1 MDLLGIVSSNRG
13 SGSQTQQQQL
23 KMTWGEALVQLLCF
37 RPAQLAYDAS
47 TGRSDSVI
55 QARLPTPISRAIN
68 LVASHVASSPSEG
81 SGFVNVYRLIEEKIL
96 LTEPADSR
104 TSACMVL
111 SALLR
116 HPISLTHVTDGLVNW
131 METGTRSSKLSVAL
145 FLEYILLNRASGTTA
160 KSVSNNT
167 NTSSDNQAGLPEK
180 TSPEDNLLRRLIP
193 YLIKCIDLDGIHD
206 DVAKTY
212 QQTRLTMLASTLI
225 LAYFYS
231 ETLQD
236 TTQQSRPILG
246 NVVQICDEPTIHTI
260 APQFAFYIK
269 SIHKY
274 DSGNPLRAP
283 FLRLLET
290 IIQEGIDQFPKT
302 HESMAV
308 LIAAASK
315 AMASRESLNQQKILK
330 RLKNIF
336 EKESDMMLQ
345 TIRLC
350 ATLSSLSRQ
359 HMDELVLNG
368 EFQQPLL
375 DLISET
381 IHQDQSDPLRQLSFH
396 LLRRVLV
403 VVDPDALGTIL
414 DPLVDMLRSDSL
426 GGNADS
432 NNMSLSHCI
441 AGVVAEYAAIHPH
454 QTLRGV
460 FHLLASDSLTARR
473 NGMYVLQQVIEINR
487 SLIETDPHFEMS
499 CFIGKH
505 FLSCLTDSD
514 LGLRKQAVFIFSH
527 MDPALVIPVLAQQL
541 TARDERGRSAAELAL
556 VELFQRNNYKLG
568 ALEMFIEYIRV
579 ISDGKHYDW
588 PPKIDSPA
596 QIGLSLCATPS
607 GINAQEINKSVDRM
621 IRVMAKYA
629 EGMDSEA
636 CMFLLPML
644 VRKLY
649 GCTSDPLLVRLLS
662 TFSPAYITSPLAC
675 IQVVQFCIDIMR
687 TQPRLTEDLLTS
699 TYPHAV
705 ESVLFARLCPLLILK
720 MIPLEALDALP
731 RALTAPPPKDYYHLD
746 SLSQATMSDE
756 PNSHMAADDEIE
768 LDTAQSRADS
778 MLIINLA
785 DQLIVR
791 IEHPL
796 EFEEVQKLA
805 CQVLS
810 QLPLWYLSKSLL
822 MTKFD
827 KMVALSNLRCVRL
840 YIFIAC
846 HCVISRSVSDMIH
859 SGLLNDL
866 VSRIF
871 LTVLWEPELSS
882 HNDSEAKA
890 EEALLAKIQSGSVE
904 LLSLMLC
911 TEAKYN
917 VSMTLQQQQQ
927 RLKASPL
934 IVEISSSAPSS
945 SETPEQ
951 QDHAASIESASHG
964 VSENILD
971 IVCTCLNPLAV
982 YPPFLFQQHGDVIFG
997 GTEQEDQLTRCRLAT
1012 CLANAIHFAIKLLCT
1027 TTDATHSTLQSSS
1040 PSPTA
1045 LASTQ
1050 LPHVVSSQNIAAAAW
1065 LSQRLL
1071 SHLLET
1077 SAVLLRWNGRHDADS
1092 FLPRGKVVVMAIL
1105 QAVFQLVYHGSSKD
1119 KSQGYV
1125 VASDSVL
1132 DFLLEFMA
1140 YADRFVQ
1147 LGCLKIVGAIL
1158 GGLERNKVDPRRV
1171 VRLRHALKG
1180 HVDMGD
1186 DPECRTL
1193 AKQLYGLIE

>member
-167 NTSSDNQAGLPEK
+167 NNGSDNQAGLPEK

-499 CFIGKH
+499 C
-505 FLSCLTDSD
+505 LTDSD

-607 GINAQEINKSVDRM
+607 GINAQETNKSVDRM

-705 ESVLFARLCPLLILK
+705 ESVLFARLCPLLISK
-720 MIPLEALDALP
+720 EALDALP

-934 IVEISSSAPSS
+934 IVEISSSA
-945 SETPEQ
+945 
-951 QDHAASIESASHG
+951 
-964 VSENILD
+964 L
-971 IVCTCLNPLAV
+971 L
-982 YPPFLFQQHGDVIFG
+982 HGDVIFG

-1027 TTDATHSTLQSSS
+1027 TTDATHSTLQSSI